1 MPVINKIDLPN
12 ADPDTVKQQ
21 LELLFDIDPESV
33 LLASA
38 KTGLGIDRIF
48 EEVVRRIP
56 PPNRHGKLGQRLRF
70 LLQVSV
76 LKTQNSCES
85 SNDKKKFFFAKPC
98 FRFDSISFA

>member
-1 MPVINKIDLPN
+1 MVLVAFGSDLVVVPVINKIDLPN

-21 LELLFDIDPESV
+21 LETLFDIDPDSV

-56 PPNRHGKLGQRLRF
+56 PPNRHGQLGQRLRF
-70 LLQVSV
+70 LLQVY
-76 LKTQNSCES
+76 NSKLL
-85 SNDKKKFFFAKPC
+85 NKFCP
-98 FRFDSISFA
+98 

>member
-38 KTGLGIDRIF
+38 KTGLGIF
-48 EEVVRRIP
+48 SLNLV
-56 PPNRHGKLGQRLRF
+56 LGLIQ
-70 LLQVSV
+70 SV
-76 LKTQNSCES
+76 LLNLSLSTY
-85 SNDKKKFFFAKPC
+85 FTFTL
-98 FRFDSISFA
+98 SISC